1 MQIRKSARTS
11 FQIKR
16 ERMSDAFAALVE
28 KSEHREYLALGLDAV
43 ARTVSAESRSM
54 EFVASTDTVD
64 RYGDVIEQDGW
75 NLENFQKNPVF
86 LWGHDSS
93 APPIGKV
100 SNISVSKNQLVAT
113 VQFLT
118 ADVYPL
124 ADMIFKMYQKG
135 FLNAVSV
142 GFLPIDYEIDMPDED
157 SASPMGVRFTQVE
170 LLEISAVTVPAN
182 PEALVVDDASHM
194 PETLEKLIAKV
205 SGKQPKRDTCQRL
218 LDALDEMER
227 EGN

>member
-1 MQIRKSARTS
+1 MKIRKSSRTS
-11 FQIKR
+11 FQVKR
-16 ERMSDAFAALVE
+16 ERMSDALAAVVE
-28 KSEHREYLALGLDAV
+28 KSEHRQYLALGLDAV
-43 ARTVSAESRSM
+43 TRMVSAESRSM
-54 EFVASTDTVD
+54 EFIASTDSVD

-75 NLENFQKNPVF
+75 NLGNFQKNPVF

-100 SNISVSKNQLVAT
+100 SNISVLSNRLIAT
-113 VQFLT
+113 VQFAT

-124 ADMIFKMYQKG
+124 ADTIFKMYQKG

-157 SASPMGVRFTQVE
+157 SASPVGVRFTQVE

-182 PEALVVDDASHM
+182 PEALVVDDASHV
-194 PETLEKLIAKV
+194 LEKLIASI
-205 SGKQPKRDTCQRL
+205 SGKPSKRN
-218 LDALDEMER
+218 ALEDILAALED
-227 EGN
+227 